1 MKINVIQISLLIS
14 LTVMSACSSDNDEDI
29 NNYERAIDFSV
40 AVPNP
45 PRTASTTTAT
55 INNFTVY
62 AFTANKEYM
71 SNVKVN
77 RNGSKWIYTPV
88 VYWPATPVNFFAY
101 SPDISSSVDADDT
114 GLTDIPNYTNTGN
127 TDLLYAVNMN
137 ETAKSAPVVINFRH
151 ALSRV
156 AVMLSSTN
164 TAIAVKVHYVMYND
178 IYQRASFTY
187 PRETTSA
194 SAIDVVGAW
203 SDFALLGNVLSFAII
218 DNADIVTLDA
228 TPVDLTEGLLDQS
241 FFIPQ
246 PLSELSLEGNQ
257 YVGSSIEVDCE
268 IFDTASGARIWPTS
282 TTPPSQLVAHST
294 TGRLMFPLTTATLKE
309 WKPGHAYIYN
319 IKIDNPE
326 ELETIDFN
334 VTVDDYLL
342 EEQ

>member
-1 MKINVIQISLLIS
+1 
-14 LTVMSACSSDNDEDI
+14 
-29 NNYERAIDFSV
+29 
-40 AVPNP
+40 
-45 PRTASTTTAT
+45 
-55 INNFTVY
+55 
-62 AFTANKEYM
+62 
-71 SNVKVN
+71 
-77 RNGSKWIYTPV
+77 
-88 VYWPATPVNFFAY
+88 
-101 SPDISSSVDADDT
+101 
-114 GLTDIPNYTNTGN
+114 
-127 TDLLYAVNMN
+127 
-137 ETAKSAPVVINFRH
+137 
-151 ALSRV
+151 
-156 AVMLSSTN
+156 
-164 TAIAVKVHYVMYND
+164 MYND